1 MMNNRG
7 GMGVGHSLETDPMS
21 AAHDA
26 CAAALA
32 GRTPEA
38 GDLMI
43 LFPTIQYDQAALFD
57 AAREVA
63 GPGDVVGCSAFSS
76 FTRDAQVGQ
85 GTVAAFLP
93 SGDLSFGV
101 AGVDGVGSDI
111 YGAAREVTQ
120 LALDEAGGEADHS
133 ALMILSDGL
142 VGDQREVVRG
152 AYAVTGAS
160 VPLVGGAAGNDQ
172 QIGYTVQSAG
182 SKVMTNGLAAV
193 WINSPTPLGV
203 GVGHGWRPV
212 GEPMIVT
219 RADRNIVYE
228 LDGQPAVQA
237 YLAQRTARPLGTNLS
252 GEGEVSFS
260 ASTLDEP
267 LGLANVSG
275 GYDVRHILYRTK
287 NDGLL
292 LFGHVNEQ
300 SVVQA
305 MVGHWSDLVD
315 AAEGAAGDATAQ
327 RTGDP
332 HGALVFSC
340 TGRIAPLGHHV
351 TREADAISAAIGAT
365 PMAGFFTY
373 GEFARVTGS
382 TGFHNATVVVL
393 AL

>member
-1 MMNNRG
+1 MMDNRG
-7 GMGVGHSLETDPMS
+7 GMGVGHSLETDPLI

-26 CAAALA
+26 CVTALA

-43 LFPTIQYDQAALFD
+43 LFPTIEYDQAALFD

-63 GPGDVVGCSAFSS
+63 GPGQVVGCSAFSS
-76 FTRDAQVGQ
+76 FTRDAQVSR

-133 ALMILSDGL
+133 AVMILSDGL

-152 AYAVTGAS
+152 AYAVAGAA

-172 QIGYTVQSAG
+172 RIGFTIQSAG

-193 WINSPTPLGV
+193 WINSTTPLGV
-203 GVGHGWRPV
+203 GVRHGWRPV

-219 RADRNIVYE
+219 RARGNIVYE
-228 LDGQPAVQA
+228 IDGQPAALA
-237 YLAQRTARPLGTNLS
+237 YLAQRTARPLGANLS

-260 ASTLDEP
+260 AATLDEP
-267 LGLANVSG
+267 LGLANISG
-275 GYDVRHILYRTK
+275 GYDVRHILHRTED
-287 NDGLL
+287 DGLL
-292 LFGHVNEQ
+292 LFGHINEQ

-305 MVGHWSDLVD
+305 MVGHWSDLIE
-315 AAEGAAGDATAQ
+315 AAEGAAGDAVAR

-332 HGALVFSC
+332 RGALVFSC
-340 TGRIAPLGHHV
+340 TGRIAPLGEHV
-351 TREADAISAAIGAT
+351 TSEADAISRAIGAI

>member
-7 GMGVGHSLETDPMS
+7 GMGVGHSREKDPLT

-26 CAAALA
+26 CATALA
-32 GRTPEA
+32 GRTPEV

-43 LFPTIQYDQAALFD
+43 LFPTIEYDHASLFD
-57 AAREVA
+57 AAQEIA
-63 GPGDVVGCSAFSS
+63 APGHLVGCSAFSS
-76 FTRDAQVGQ
+76 FTHDTQVSR

-93 SGDLSFGV
+93 GDDLSFGV
-101 AGVDGVGSDI
+101 AGVDAVGSDI

-120 LALDEAGGEADHS
+120 LALDQAGGEADNS

-152 AYAVTGAS
+152 AYAVAGAT
-160 VPLVGGAAGNDQ
+160 VPLVGGAAANDQ
-172 QIGYTVQSAG
+172 QLHTTIQSAG
-182 SKVMTNGLAAV
+182 RKVTTNGLVAV
-193 WINSPTPLGV
+193 WINSATPLGV
-203 GVGHGWRPV
+203 GVRHGWQPI

-219 RADRNIVYE
+219 RADGNIVYE
-228 LDGQPAVQA
+228 LDGLPAVDA
-237 YLAQRTARPLGTNLS
+237 YLAQRQFRPLEANLS
-252 GEGEVSFS
+252 GEGEVTFS
-260 ASTLDEP
+260 AATLDEP
-267 LGLANVSG
+267 LGLMNVSG
-275 GYDVRHILYRTK
+275 GFDVRHILYRTP
-287 NDGLL
+287 DGGLQ

-305 MVGHWSDLVD
+305 MVGHWEDLIE
-315 AAEGAAGDATAQ
+315 AAEGAAGEAAAR

-340 TGRIAPLGHHV
+340 TGRIAPLGPHLAA
-351 TREADAISAAIGAT
+351 EATAISRAIGST

-373 GEFARVTGS
+373 GEFARFTGS